1 MRRSHLYDD
10 VLKIFSDERI
20 MCEYPLDI
28 KFEDERAVDFGGVS
42 RHMLSGFWEEAYRK
56 IYDGCS
62 LPTPVIHTHKL
73 IHKCFCLLAESSL
86 MVTLL
91 PASCL

>member
-20 MCEYPLDI
+20 KCEYPLDI

-42 RHMLSGFWEEAYRK
+42 SQDFGK
-56 IYDGCS
+56 K
-62 LPTPVIHTHKL
+62 HTGR
-73 IHKCFCLLAESSL
+73 FL
-86 MVTLL
+86 MAVVF
-91 PASCL
+91 